1 MKSLKYLFILTSICS
16 MTFLTSCDDEPS
28 ASDISRVTFFPTF
41 EYEGGNLA
49 IVGCNTSY
57 NLPPVTATE
66 NGVELPTTTTIEG
79 TYSGAT
85 EFDIAVADKYIISTS
100 AVNADGFPAFLT
112 RTVWVVCTGDLVNS
126 IEGLYT
132 STVLRDGTPGAPYTN
147 MKYVM
152 IRKVGDNEYEIS
164 DAIGGY
170 YDIGRGYGDAYRA
183 GGMVITANNIPANDF
198 SFSGPIPVGAFGGSL
213 EMTSFTVDPATK
225 TIHFTS
231 DWSIG
236 PYAFDV
242 TLTQVQI

>member
-16 MTFLTSCDDEPS
+16 LSFLTSCDDEPS
-28 ASDISRVTFFPTF
+28 ASNISRVTYFPTF

-57 NLPPVTATE
+57 NLPPVVATE
-66 NGVELPTTTTIEG
+66 NGVELPTTTTITG
-79 TYSGAT
+79 TYTGAS
-85 EFDIAVADKYIISTS
+85 EFDIAVADKYIIETS
-100 AVNADGFPAFLT
+100 AVNADGFPAYLT

-132 STVLRDGTPGAPYTN
+132 STVVRNGASGAQYTN

-152 IRKVGDNEYEIS
+152 IRKVGGNVYEIS

-170 YDIGRGYGDAYRA
+170 YDIGRAYGDAYRA
-183 GGMVITANNIPANDF
+183 AGMTITANSIPANDF
-198 SFSGPIPVGAFGGSL
+198 SFGGPIPVGAFGGSL
-213 EMTSFTVDPATK
+213 VMTSFSVDPATR

-231 DWSIG
+231 DWDAG
-236 PYAFDV
+236 FMFDV